1 MSGLEQDRRPW
12 AKRGGRAGALAVS
25 LAAHAAIGV
34 ALVAAW
40 STLPVQPDQAPIAVS
55 LVEAPRVIPPPPA
68 PPAVTVKPAKVAAK
82 SSAAVPSP
90 EPEPAPIVARPSP
103 APPQADLPPAATS
116 AARGHGV
123 GLSDSDLA
131 GASSADAGDGGGGGA
146 CHMAQRVQAALR
158 RDALVQAAVAE
169 AGRDGETRAIMVW
182 NGDWVQSPSQDGK
195 GLAAVREA
203 IMWEIAFAPE
213 ACRAERMRGLVLLSL
228 NGTLGVPRLA
238 VGAGDWRW
246 SDLLAR

>member
-1 MSGLEQDRRPW
+1 MSGLQDRRPW
-12 AKRGGRAGALAVS
+12 ARRSGRAGALAVS
-25 LAAHAAIGV
+25 LTAHGAIGL
-34 ALVAAW
+34 ALFAAW
-40 STLPVQPDQAPIAVS
+40 RTLPPPLEPTPIAVT
-55 LVEAPRVIPPPPA
+55 LVEAPRVVPPPPA
-68 PPAVTVKPAKVAAK
+68 PTVITAKAGA
-82 SSAAVPSP
+82 SSAAIPSP
-90 EPEPAPIVARPSP
+90 EPAPAPIVARRSP
-103 APPQADLPPAATS
+103 APPQADSPPAAAS
-116 AARGHGV
+116 ATRGQGV
-123 GLSDSDLA
+123 GLSDGELA
-131 GASSADAGDGGGGGA
+131 GASSADAGDGAGGQA

-182 NGDWVQSPSQDGK
+182 NGDWVQSQSQDGK

-203 IMWEIAFAPE
+203 IMWEIAWAPQ

-228 NGTLGVPRLA
+228 SGGQGVPRLA

>member
-12 AKRGGRAGALAVS
+12 ARRSGRAGALAVS

-40 STLPVQPDQAPIAVS
+40 TTYPAPPEQNPIAVT
-55 LVEAPRVIPPPPA
+55 LVDAPRVIPPPPPVPA
-68 PPAVTVKPAKVAAK
+68 PAVSPAKASAP
-82 SSAAVPSP
+82 SAAVPSP
-90 EPEPAPIVARPSP
+90 DPAPAPIVARPSP
-103 APPQADLPPAATS
+103 APPQAESPPAATS
-116 AARGHGV
+116 AKRGQGV
-123 GLSDSDLA
+123 GLSDSEYA
-131 GASSADAGDGGGGGA
+131 GASSAGEGDGAGGQA

-158 RDALVQAAVAE
+158 RDSLVQAAVAE

-213 ACRAERMRGLVLLSL
+213 SCRAERMRGLVLLSL
-228 NGTLGVPRLA
+228 NGTQGVPRLA

-246 SDLLAR
+246 ADLLAR

>member
-1 MSGLEQDRRPW
+1 MNGLQQDRRPW

-25 LAAHAAIGV
+25 LAAHAGV
-34 ALVAAW
+34 AVAMFAAW
-40 STLPVQPDQAPIAVS
+40 TTYSPPPEPAPIAVT
-55 LVEAPRVIPPPPA
+55 LVEPPPVIPPPP
-68 PPAVTVKPAKVAAK
+68 PLPSPTVTPAKASAP
-82 SSAAVPSP
+82 SAAVPSP
-90 EPEPAPIVARPSP
+90 EPAPAPIRARPSP
-103 APPQADLPPAATS
+103 APPQAESPPAATS
-116 AARGHGV
+116 ATRGQGV
-123 GLSDSDLA
+123 GLSDSEYA
-131 GASSADAGDGGGGGA
+131 GASSAGEGDGDGGQA

-169 AGRDGETRAIMVW
+169 AGRDG
-182 NGDWVQSPSQDGK
+182 K

-203 IMWEIAFAPE
+203 IMWEIAFAPQ

-228 NGTLGVPRLA
+228 NGSQGVPRLA

>member
-1 MSGLEQDRRPW
+1 MSGLQDRRPW
-12 AKRGGRAGALAVS
+12 ARRSGRAGALAVS
-25 LAAHAAIGV
+25 LTAHGAIGL
-34 ALVAAW
+34 ALFAAW
-40 STLPVQPDQAPIAVS
+40 RTLPPPPEPTPIAVT
-55 LVEAPRVIPPPPA
+55 LVEAPRVVPPPPA
-68 PPAVTVKPAKVAAK
+68 PTVITAKAGA
-82 SSAAVPSP
+82 SSAAIPSP
-90 EPEPAPIVARPSP
+90 EPAPAPIVARRSP
-103 APPQADLPPAATS
+103 APPQADSPPAAAS
-116 AARGHGV
+116 ATRGQGV
-123 GLSDSDLA
+123 GLSDGELA
-131 GASSADAGDGGGGGA
+131 GASSADAGDGAGAQA

-182 NGDWVQSPSQDGK
+182 NGDWVQSQSQDGK

-203 IMWEIAFAPE
+203 IMWEIAWAPQ

-228 NGTLGVPRLA
+228 NGGQGVPRLA

>member
-1 MSGLEQDRRPW
+1 MDGLGQNRRPR
-12 AKRGGRAGALAVS
+12 ADRGGRAGALAVS
-25 LAAHAAIGV
+25 LTAHAAVGF

-40 STLPVQPDQAPIAVS
+40 PAQRAQPDPIPIAVM
-55 LVEAPRVIPPPPA
+55 LVEPPPVVPPA
-68 PPAVTVKPAKVAAK
+68 PPAPVITTARTAAA
-82 SSAAVPSP
+82 SAAVPN
-90 EPEPAPIVARPSP
+90 PEPAPALITARPSP
-103 APPQADLPPAATS
+103 APPQAASPPATASAT
-116 AARGHGV
+116 RGQGA
-123 GLSDSDLA
+123 GLSDSQYA
-131 GASSADAGDGGGGGA
+131 GASSVGEEEDGGQA

-203 IMWEIAFAPE
+203 IMWEIAFAPP
-213 ACRAERMRGLVLLSL
+213 ACRAERMRGLVLISL
-228 NGTLGVPRLA
+228 TSSQGLPRLA

-246 SDLLAR
+246 SDLLGR

>member
-1 MSGLEQDRRPW
+1 MNGLQQDRRPW

-25 LAAHAAIGV
+25 LAAHAGV
-34 ALVAAW
+34 AVAMFAAW
-40 STLPVQPDQAPIAVS
+40 TTYSPPPEPAPIAVT
-55 LVEAPRVIPPPPA
+55 LVEPPPVIPPPP
-68 PPAVTVKPAKVAAK
+68 PLPSPTVTPAKASAP
-82 SSAAVPSP
+82 SAAVPSP
-90 EPEPAPIVARPSP
+90 EPAPAPIRARPSP
-103 APPQADLPPAATS
+103 APPQAESPPAATS
-116 AARGHGV
+116 ATRGQGV
-123 GLSDSDLA
+123 GLSDSEYA
-131 GASSADAGDGGGGGA
+131 GASSAGEGDGDGGQA

-182 NGDWVQSPSQDGK
+182 NGDWVQSQSQDGK

-203 IMWEIAFAPE
+203 IMWEIAWAPQ

-228 NGTLGVPRLA
+228 NGSQGVPRLA

>member
-1 MSGLEQDRRPW
+1 MSGLQQDRRPW

-34 ALVAAW
+34 ALIAAW
-40 STLPVQPDQAPIAVS
+40 TTYPALTDQNPIAVT
-55 LVEAPRVIPPPPA
+55 LVQAPRVIPPA
-68 PPAVTVKPAKVAAK
+68 PPAVTVKPAKAAAP
-82 SSAAVPSP
+82 SAAVPSP
-90 EPEPAPIVARPSP
+90 EPTPAPIVARPSP
-103 APPQADLPPAATS
+103 APPQADSPPAATS
-116 AARGHGV
+116 ATRGQGV

-131 GASSADAGDGGGGGA
+131 GASSADAGDGGGGA

-182 NGDWVQSPSQDGK
+182 NGDWVQSPTQDGK

-203 IMWEIAFAPE
+203 IMWEIAFAPQ

-228 NGTLGVPRLA
+228 NGSQGVPRLA

>member
-1 MSGLEQDRRPW
+1 MSALGQDRRPR

-25 LAAHAAIGV
+25 LVAHAGLAV
-34 ALVAAW
+34 ALAAAW
-40 STLPVQPDQAPIAVS
+40 SSHPASPEPIPIAVM
-55 LVEAPRVIPPPPA
+55 LVAPPPVIPPPAPA
-68 PPAVTVKPAKVAAK
+68 AVIDTQSQPTAA
-82 SSAAVPSP
+82 SAAVPRP
-90 EPEPAPIVARPSP
+90 KPAPAPIVARPSP
-103 APPQADLPPAATS
+103 APPQAESPPLATG
-116 AARGHGV
+116 ARRGQGV
-123 GLSDSDLA
+123 GLSDSERA
-131 GASSADAGDGGGGGA
+131 GAASAGEGDGDGGQA

-203 IMWEIAFAPE
+203 IMWEIAFAPP
-213 ACRAERMRGLVLLSL
+213 ACRAERMRGLVLISL
-228 NGTLGVPRLA
+228 NGSQAVPRLA

-246 SDLLAR
+246 SDLLGR